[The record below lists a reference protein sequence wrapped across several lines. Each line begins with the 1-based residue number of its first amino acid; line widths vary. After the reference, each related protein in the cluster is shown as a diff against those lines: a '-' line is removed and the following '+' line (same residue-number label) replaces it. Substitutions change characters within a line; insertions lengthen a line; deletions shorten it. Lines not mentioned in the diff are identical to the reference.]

1 MPIPISGGDVVV
13 FCGDSITDQGVFR
26 PAVLALNEQL
36 PDRRSAAAVAVS
48 GRALA
53 TGSGRAVAA
62 TVPEDPIVPIM
73 SGVPGDEISSIAA
86 NVPGRITDYN
96 PDVVFLFVGVN
107 DCLVAT
113 PLANFNASYDTV
125 LAGIRAYAD
134 IPVCCLSIFEIGEQW
149 VSGPL
154 RWDNHYDP
162 PPSDPTFTP
171 SIAQY
176 DTQIQ
181 TAVTD
186 STLSNAEFLD
196 LRAPTLAYEAAHNTP
211 EPGAADG
218 VLTYDGVHPN
228 ARGQNWISGLV
239 VANCVVT

>member
-1 MPIPISGGDVVV
+1 MIPISGGDRVV

-26 PAVLALNEQL
+26 PAVLAINEQL
-36 PDRRSAAAVAVS
+36 SARRPGAGYVVS
-48 GRALA
+48 GRTVAA
-53 TGSGRAVAA
+53 GGRGVAA
-62 TVPEDPIVPIM
+62 TVPRQPIVAIM

-86 NVPGRITDYN
+86 NIPGRITNYN

-113 PLANFNASYDTV
+113 PLANFNASYDSV
-125 LAGIRAYAD
+125 LAGIRAYGD

-154 RWDNHYDP
+154 RWDNNYDP
-162 PPSDPTFTP
+162 PPSNPGFTP

-181 TAVTD
+181 TAVND
-186 STLSNAEFLD
+186 STLSDAEMLD
-196 LRAPTLAYEAAHNTP
+196 LRAPTLVQEAALNTP
-211 EPGAADG
+211 EPGAASG
-218 VLTYDGVHPN
+218 VLTVDGVHPN
-228 ARGQNWISGLV
+228 PRGQNWISGLV
-239 VANCVVT
+239 VANCTVT